1 MGAGFIIHNPRYING
16 EKVGDIQVHYKPLY
30 GINITA
36 KDIPSIIDELPI
48 LSVVATQAEGMMI
61 ISGAE
66 ELRYKES
73 DRIKSIVEVCPDII
87 VRWLRSRHDP
97 KASQLR
103 WSMIENTKL
112 NSRARSKLLEQME
125 GKREID
131 TQRLAI
137 ITEDDSALVRIA
149 AMNLSAAFAELTG
162 EDS

>member
-1 MGAGFIIHNPRYING
+1 
-16 EKVGDIQVHYKPLY
+16 
-30 GINITA
+30 
-36 KDIPSIIDELPI
+36 
-48 LSVVATQAEGMMI
+48 
-61 ISGAE
+61 
-66 ELRYKES
+66 
-73 DRIKSIVEVCPDII
+73 
-87 VRWLRSRHDP
+87 
-97 KASQLR
+97 
-103 WSMIENTKL
+103 MIENTKL